1 MGENVLTNILDAFSK
16 VVDSK
21 SAVPIL
27 LICGIFGF
35 MIYALQVLTV
45 VIPSLESNNNLA
57 KNVGELAETLK
68 IETINSAIDNELVNA
83 KVAKLQKSVSSI
95 TGEPVEG
102 LELTDSEITRIEK
115 NVMNRYERLHYNNKG
130 K

>member
-1 MGENVLTNILDAFSK
+1 VLTNILDAFSK

-35 MIYALQVLTV
+35 MIYALQLLAV

-83 KVAKLQKSVSSI
+83 KVSKLQKSVSSI
-95 TGEPVEG
+95 TGTSVEG

-115 NVMNRYERLHYNNKG
+115 NVVNRYERLNYNNKG
-130 K
+130 N

>member
-1 MGENVLTNILDAFSK
+1 MLTSILDAFSK

-83 KVAKLQKSVSSI
+83 KVAKLQKSVASV
-95 TGEPVEG
+95 TGEPVED
-102 LELTDSEITRIEK
+102 LELSDSEITRIEK
-115 NVMNRYERLHYNNKG
+115 NVMNRYERLNYNNKG

>member
-1 MGENVLTNILDAFSK
+1 VLTNILDAFTK

-83 KVAKLQKSVSSI
+83 KVSKLQKSVSSI
-95 TGEPVEG
+95 TGTPVEG

-115 NVMNRYERLHYNNKG
+115 NVVNRYERLNYNNKG
-130 K
+130 N

>member
-1 MGENVLTNILDAFSK
+1 MLTNILDAFSK

-35 MIYALQVLTV
+35 MIYALQLLAV

-83 KVAKLQKSVSSI
+83 KVSKLQKSVSSI
-95 TGEPVEG
+95 TGTSVEG

-115 NVMNRYERLHYNNKG
+115 NVVNRYERLNYNNKG
-130 K
+130 N

>member
-1 MGENVLTNILDAFSK
+1 VLTNILDAFSK

>member
-1 MGENVLTNILDAFSK
+1 VLTSILDAFSK

-83 KVAKLQKSVSSI
+83 KVAKLQKSVASV
-95 TGEPVEG
+95 TGEPVED
-102 LELTDSEITRIEK
+102 LELSDSEITRIEK
-115 NVMNRYERLHYNNKG
+115 NVMNRYERLNYNNKG

>member
-1 MGENVLTNILDAFSK
+1 MLTNILDAFTK

-83 KVAKLQKSVSSI
+83 KVSKLQKSVSSI
-95 TGEPVEG
+95 TGTPVEG

-115 NVMNRYERLHYNNKG
+115 NVVNRYERLNYNNKG
-130 K
+130 N